1 MKVSKSSWHYR
12 LNDYF
17 QSNFAHRAER
27 STFTTCTYIRTT
39 IRTFLQ
45 ALVVI
50 LLSGFALSMLA
61 LIFGSAIYLPIAAI
75 FGFAILDFTVPFAV
89 VVYGAIVSVSIVLL
103 YEKKLK
109 PKLEA
114 RREQKMSL
122 LRQAVLDR
130 KEGICTIVRFE

>member
-12 LNDYF
+12 FNDYF
-17 QSNFAHRAER
+17 QSNFAYRAER

-39 IRTFLQ
+39 IRTFFQ
-45 ALVVI
+45 ATAATAFV
-50 LLSGFALSMLA
+50 SMLILM
-61 LIFGSAIYLPIAAI
+61 LILILGSAVYWPVAAI
-75 FGFAILDFTVPFAV
+75 FGLPLAKFTVPFAV
-89 VVYGAIVSVSIVLL
+89 GTYCAIGAASIVLL

-114 RREQKMSL
+114 RREQKLSL